1 MTTGGPSLHDVTR
14 RLDEIAER
22 LEKLAARIESGYVR
36 IDLFEATKQLSETE
50 RGQLD
55 VRLSKLESR
64 SEWIVRTVGG
74 IIIAAVLGLVIALS
88 KLTSGG

>member
-1 MTTGGPSLHDVTR
+1 MTISGPSLHDVTR

-55 VRLSKLESR
+55 IRLSKLENR

-74 IIIAAVLGLVIALS
+74 IIIAAVLGLVIAAS